1 MSAPEGPTRMRIAG
15 VALALGAL
23 VLGALVLAGC
33 GGATDAPA
41 GSTTGDLLVATYT
54 PRPGAASTRTTV
66 ACPATTDREARS
78 CAVLG
83 ALDNPFTPPPAD
95 EACTQIYGGPQVL
108 TVRGEWGGQ
117 AVDATFRR
125 TNGCE
130 ITRYDAVAPAFVA
143 GAGTGTTTTQ
153 P

>member
-1 MSAPEGPTRMRIAG
+1 MSAPGGLTRMRFACA
-15 VALALGAL
+15 ALALGAL
-23 VLGALVLAGC
+23 VLVGC
-33 GGATDAPA
+33 GGGTDDPARSAT
-41 GSTTGDLLVATYT
+41 SDLLVATYT
-54 PRPGAASTRTTV
+54 PRPGAASTRSTV

-108 TVRGEWGGQ
+108 TVRGEWGSQ

-143 GAGTGTTTTQ
+143 GAGTGTT
-153 P
+153 PIRP